1 MKRRIF
7 IIAAVVLSVF
17 AAMQITVFASDARAE
32 YVKPAYA
39 ATDIS
44 GILEKSSLSD
54 ADYETLYRQTGLTK
68 IGVDRCMARGSEGI
82 ARIKSIQSDL
92 FCDYAVDTDRF
103 APFCSAYRT
112 GMRAACC
119 YLENGDILVTSSTHI
134 AGFPAGHAGLVTDAD
149 RGEALQAVSYF
160 AESRLGSARD
170 FTCRL
175 NFMVLEPCAPDG
187 VREEVVRYAKS
198 NLLGK
203 KYGVFTGKRECGRTQ
218 CAHLIWYAYNR
229 LGIDLDGNGGLFV
242 TPKNIANSPC
252 VRVVQV
258 FGFDLDKLWN

>member
-7 IIAAVVLSVF
+7 IIAAVVLTVF
-17 AAMQITVFASDARAE
+17 AAMQITVFASDVRAE
-32 YVKPAYA
+32 YVKPPYA

-68 IGVDRCMARGSEGI
+68 IGVDRCMARGNEGV
-82 ARIKSIQSDL
+82 ARIKSIQSGL

-103 APFCSAYRT
+103 APFCRAYRT
-112 GMRAACC
+112 GKRVACC
-119 YLENGDILVTSSTHI
+119 YLENGDIFVTSSTHI
-134 AGFPAGHAGLVTDAD
+134 AGFSAGHAGLVTDAA
-149 RGEALQAVSYF
+149 RGETLQAVSYF

-175 NFMVLEPCAPDG
+175 NFLVLSPVASAEA
-187 VREEVVRYAKS
+187 REEVVRYAKS
-198 NLLGK
+198 NLLGT
-203 KYGVFTGKRECGRTQ
+203 KYGVCPSKHECGRTQ
-218 CAHLIWYAYNR
+218 CAHLVWYAYNR
-229 LGIDLDGNGGLFV
+229 LGIDLDCNGGYFV

-258 FGFDLDKLWN
+258 FGFDLDELWN